1 MIKSLTNSQQGVLR
15 GLTAGLFALML
26 AVFAMPAQAQMDDG
40 ELPKIDFSVNL
51 AQHAQYLTVDRAAD
65 TDAVMGFQR
74 VRAGLNASV
83 QFSENVNGLLMLEQE
98 PNDFGFNVSTPAVDF
113 AILNVQATDQLT
125 IQAGTPVTGL
135 MNFRGFSDGP
145 AVQGNPLV
153 LNSPADMIT
162 AGQGVKLIGSYDT
175 FGFDLTVARGFGG
188 AVTSSNPSD
197 TPPSGTAPDNAN
209 DQSGV
214 EVIGKV
220 RYTGSDMFKV
230 GAGAAVGTGR
240 TGLNFAGG
248 DGDNIDF
255 GDYTSPAS
263 ATRGAAHAAI
273 PGKTVLHADAKLMLA
288 GADIDLWGGYG
299 SNSDADIASAF
310 GGIGLKY
317 PFNDSFYGAGRYTVV
332 SNQSD
337 GADEDSPLGRLQ
349 LGLGY
354 EIYNKALLKVEYFR
368 QTEPAGSPGNIG
380 NTWQG
385 VITELSFNF

>member
-1 MIKSLTNSQQGVLR
+1 
-15 GLTAGLFALML
+15 
-26 AVFAMPAQAQMDDG
+26 
-40 ELPKIDFSVNL
+40 
-51 AQHAQYLTVDRAAD
+51 
-65 TDAVMGFQR
+65 
-74 VRAGLNASV
+74 
-83 QFSENVNGLLMLEQE
+83 
-98 PNDFGFNVSTPAVDF
+98 
-113 AILNVQATDQLT
+113 
-125 IQAGTPVTGL
+125 
-135 MNFRGFSDGP
+135 
-145 AVQGNPLV
+145 
-153 LNSPADMIT
+153 MIT

-188 AVTSSNPSD
+188 SLTSSNPAGGNPSD
-197 TPPSGTAPDNAN
+197 E
-209 DQSGV
+209 SGV

-220 RYTGSDMFKV
+220 RYTGSDMFKF
-230 GAGAAVGTGR
+230 GAGGAVGTGR

-248 DGDNIDF
+248 DGDNVDF
-255 GDYTSPAS
+255 GDYTTPAS

-273 PGKTVLHADAKLMLA
+273 PGKTVFHADAKLMLA

-299 SNSDADIASAF
+299 SNSDNDAAAAF
-310 GGIGLKY
+310 GGLGLKY